1 MPATATEGAVATL
14 ARLGYVQRSVPAAG
28 GGGIGFAH
36 ASEQAFSELL
46 DFYGVAWEYEPTTFV
61 LERDA
66 AGRVVEAFTP
76 DFYLPGYDVYVE
88 LTTLKQK
95 LVTRKNRKVRKLRT
109 RYPDVRVKLLYRQ
122 ATLGLLAK
130 YSQEP
135 APV

>member
-1 MPATATEGAVATL
+1 MLSAPASRAD
-14 ARLGYVQRSVPAAG
+14 VPAPDPAVRG
-28 GGGIGFAH
+28 GGDFAH
-36 ASEQAFSELL
+36 ASERAFSELL

-66 AGRVVEAFTP
+66 AGRVLEAFTP
-76 DFYLPGYDVYVE
+76 DFYLPAYDVYVE

-95 LVTRKNRKVRKLRT
+95 LVTRKNRKVRKLRS
-109 RYPDVRVKLLYRQ
+109 RYPDVRVKILYRQ

-135 APV
+135 VPA